1 MRRAALLATLLGG
14 LVAGCAD
21 DPSATPATDAGV
33 DGPPA
38 DAADQTVVESRRVQ
52 IGPLTIGP
60 GQEATV
66 CQVVDLGNTAPRM
79 VRTVRSELT
88 GGTHHVIATLTTEA
102 PTATPTP
109 CGAFAGGGPGNGI
122 LTIAQQPT
130 AALAYPDGAGLP
142 ITAHQSVH
150 LEMHYLNAGDQ
161 PLAIGGTVTL
171 DLADANAALAPVALT
186 FTGNGAISIPAHTTA
201 HLTSEHALPAGTR
214 LFATTA
220 HTHQWGRHATV
231 ELLRSAGD
239 PSPLVLHDSTDWA
252 DRPLDQFAPITIG
265 PDARLRL
272 TCDFDNQ
279 SDQTVNFGLSAED
292 EMCFLWAHHV
302 PQ

>member
-1 MRRAALLATLLGG
+1 MATPGPTQLPYRVSPVIAGESITDAASRSSYRRENPADVHQIVTDTVEASLADVRAAVQA
-14 LVAGCAD
+14 ARD
-21 DPSATPATDAGV
+21 IF

-38 DAADQTVVESRRVQ
+38 NWTQNTQLRR
-52 IGPLTIGP
+52 
-60 GQEATV
+60 
-66 CQVVDLGNTAPRM
+66 QVLL
-79 VRTVRSELT
+79 ET
-88 GGTHHVIATLTTEA
+88 GRLLRENTEA

-109 CGAFAGGGPGNGI
+109 CGAFAGGGPGSGI

-142 ITAHQSVH
+142 ITAHQGVH

-171 DLADANAALAPVALT
+171 ELADAGAALAPVALT
-186 FTGNGAISIPAHTTA
+186 FTGNSAISIAAHTTA

-220 HTHQWGRHATV
+220 HTHQWGRRATV
-231 ELLRSAGD
+231 ELLRTAGD

-252 DRPLDQFAPITIG
+252 DRPLDQFAPITVG

-279 SDQTVNFGLSAED
+279 SNQTVNFGLSAED

>member
-1 MRRAALLATLLGG
+1 MRRAALLASLAASL
-14 LVAGCAD
+14 AAACAD
-21 DPSATPATDAGV
+21 DPAAPPATDAGV
-33 DGPPA
+33 DGTPA
-38 DAADQTVVESRRVQ
+38 DAADQTVVESRSVQ

-66 CQVVDLGNTAPRM
+66 CLVVDLGNAVPRM
-79 VRTVRSELT
+79 VRAVRSSLSD
-88 GGTHHVIATLTTEA
+88 GTHHVIATLTTEA

-109 CGAFAGGGPGNGI
+109 CGAFAGGGPGSGI
-122 LTIAQQPT
+122 LTIAQQP
-130 AALAYPDGAGLP
+130 AAVLAYPDGAGLP
-142 ITAHQSVH
+142 ITAHQGVH
-150 LEMHYLNAGDQ
+150 LEMHYLNASDQ
-161 PLAIGGTVTL
+161 PLAISGTVTL
-171 DLADANAALAPVALT
+171 DLADASAALAPVALT
-186 FTGNGAISIPAHTTA
+186 FTGNSAISLPPHTTA
-201 HLTSEHALPAGTR
+201 HLTSEHPLPAGTR

-231 ELLRSAGD
+231 ELLRTAGD
-239 PSPLVLHDSTDWA
+239 PNPLLLHDSTDWA
-252 DRPLDQFAPITIG
+252 DRQLDQFAPIAIG

-279 SDQTVNFGLSAED
+279 SNQTVDFGLSAED

>member
-1 MRRAALLATLLGG
+1 MPIDVLPGKDRTEEQPEPFDCNPFSDTLDPTKGAPLMITQKEEEVLSLPTG
-14 LVAGCAD
+14 VAF
-21 DPSATPATDAGV
+21 T
-33 DGPPA
+33 
-38 DAADQTVVESRRVQ
+38 
-52 IGPLTIGP
+52 L
-60 GQEATV
+60 EAN
-66 CQVVDLGNTAPRM
+66 QM
-79 VRTVRSELT
+79 VR
-88 GGTHHVIATLTTEA
+88 
-102 PTATPTP
+102 
-109 CGAFAGGGPGNGI
+109 
-122 LTIAQQPT
+122 
-130 AALAYPDGAGLP
+130 
-142 ITAHQSVH
+142 

>member
-1 MRRAALLATLLGG
+1 MRSLTVLAALLVG
-14 LVAGCAD
+14 LAAACAD
-21 DPSATPATDAGV
+21 DRSAPPALDAGI

-38 DAADQTVVESRRVQ
+38 DAADPTVVESRRAQ
-52 IGPLTIGP
+52 IGPLTIAP

-66 CQVVDLGNTAPRM
+66 CLVVDLGNAAPRM
-79 VRTVRSELT
+79 VRAVRSDLT
-88 GGTHHVIATLTTEA
+88 DGTHHVIATLTTEA

-109 CGAFAGGGPGNGI
+109 CGAFAGGGPGSGI

-142 ITAHQSVH
+142 ITAHQGVH

-171 DLADANAALAPVALT
+171 ELADAGAALAPVALT
-186 FTGNGAISIPAHTTA
+186 FTGNSAISIAAHTTA
-201 HLTSEHALPAGTR
+201 HLTSEHPLPAGTR

-220 HTHQWGRHATV
+220 HTHQWGRRATV
-231 ELLRSAGD
+231 ELLRTAGD
-239 PSPLVLHDSTDWA
+239 PSPRVLHDSTDWA
-252 DRPLDQFAPITIG
+252 DRPLDQFAPITVG

-279 SDQTVNFGLSAED
+279 SNQTVNFGLSAED

>member
-1 MRRAALLATLLGG
+1 MRRSALLATFLGG
-14 LVAGCAD
+14 LAAGCAD
-21 DPSATPATDAGV
+21 DPSATPATDAGL
-33 DGPPA
+33 DGPPV
-38 DAADQTVVESRRVQ
+38 DAADQTVVESRSAQ
-52 IGPLTIGP
+52 IGPLTIAP

-66 CQVVDLGNTAPRM
+66 CLVVDLGNPAPRM
-79 VRTVRSELT
+79 VRAVRSSLT
-88 GGTHHVIATLTTEA
+88 DGTHHVIATLTTEA

-142 ITAHQSVH
+142 IAAHQSVH
-150 LEMHYLNAGDQ
+150 LEMHYLNASDQ

>member
-1 MRRAALLATLLGG
+1 MRSLTVLAALLVG
-14 LVAGCAD
+14 LAAACTD
-21 DPSATPATDAGV
+21 DRSAPPALDAGS

-38 DAADQTVVESRRVQ
+38 DAADPTVVESRRAQ
-52 IGPLTIGP
+52 IGPLTIAP

-66 CQVVDLGNTAPRM
+66 CLVVDLGNAAPRM
-79 VRTVRSELT
+79 VREERSDLT
-88 GGTHHVIATLTTEA
+88 
-102 PTATPTP
+102 
-109 CGAFAGGGPGNGI
+109 
-122 LTIAQQPT
+122 
-130 AALAYPDGAGLP
+130 DG
-142 ITAHQSVH
+142 
-150 LEMHYLNAGDQ
+150 MHYLNAGDQ

-171 DLADANAALAPVALT
+171 ELADAGAALAPVALT
-186 FTGNGAISIPAHTTA
+186 FTGNSAISIAAHTTA

-220 HTHQWGRHATV
+220 HTHQWGRRATV
-231 ELLRSAGD
+231 ELLRTAGD

-252 DRPLDQFAPITIG
+252 DRPLDQFAPITVG

-279 SDQTVNFGLSAED
+279 SNQTVNFGLSAED